1 VALPVRVAARAAAQI
16 RQAAG
21 WWAEN
26 RPAIPGAVRA
36 DIREALALLAQ
47 QPRIAPPYDGAK
59 IRGVRRLF
67 LGRIRYFV
75 YYRVTADAVDV
86 LAVWHASRGEQPLL

>member
-1 VALPVRVAARAAAQI
+1 MALPVRVSARAAAQV
-16 RQAAG
+16 RQAAL

-26 RPAIPGAVRA
+26 RPAFPGAVRA

-47 QPRIAPPYDGAK
+47 QPRIAPPYDGAR

-67 LGRIRYFV
+67 LNRISYFL
-75 YYRVTADAVDV
+75 YYRVTANAVDV
-86 LAVWHASRGEQPLL
+86 LALWHARRGEPPLL